1 MTDSLDALSL
11 WLGQHP
17 EWILLTIG
25 ITAFVESLAMIGVI
39 LPGIAVLYAATAL
52 AGNLDQPL
60 LPCLIAAGAG
70 AAAGDLISF
79 FLGRYAHP
87 VALKHW
93 PFRQHPGLIRRGE
106 QFIQRY
112 GIPSVIVGRFVG
124 PLRAVIPFVAGMLEM
139 PSGRFIPISLLSSA
153 FWAPVYIIPGY
164 LIGQASQ
171 SPLPYPVQQEWLNL
185 LLLAGITLGLG
196 GMYLV
201 HIWLHPQGET
211 YRRWSHRL
219 SWQHLQSPRSGEQPL
234 AFALLLGASLIG
246 FTLLTLILFS
256 SDLLA
261 PIDQGVNLLF
271 ARWRSMDGHPWA
283 VGLTLLG
290 DGTCLLGLSLIVSA
304 GLWYCGDRTGAIHA
318 GVAISLTLL
327 LSQLIKFSLAVPRPA
342 DTSAF
347 PASFA
352 FPSAHSSGSSLFF
365 ILLATFIAQQ
375 IDYHK
380 RWRAY
385 AIAALPVALLGL
397 SRLYLGV
404 HWFSDVLAGILL
416 GLAVTA
422 ACRISYSPRD
432 RARSR
437 PLPGWW
443 LLGAAL
449 LWCTLY
455 VGITLDAA
463 LIRYQPN

>member
-1 MTDSLDALSL
+1 MTDSIDALSL

-17 EWILLTIG
+17 EWIVLTIG
-25 ITAFVESLAMIGVI
+25 ITAFVESLAMIGML
-39 LPGIAVLYAATAL
+39 LPGIAVLYVATAL
-52 AGNLDQPL
+52 AGNLDL
-60 LPCLIAAGAG
+60 ALIPCLMAAGTG

-79 FLGRYAHP
+79 FLGRHAHP
-87 VALKHW
+87 VALRHW
-93 PFRQHPGLIRRGE
+93 PFRQHPGLIQRGE
-106 QFIQRY
+106 DFIRRY
-112 GIPSVIVGRFVG
+112 GIPSVVVGRFVG

-139 PSGRFIPISLLSSA
+139 PPRRFIPVSLLSST

-171 SPLPYPVQQEWLNL
+171 TALPYPVQQEWLNL
-185 LLLAGITLGLG
+185 LLLAAIMLGLG
-196 GMYLV
+196 GMHLV
-201 HIWLHPQGET
+201 HAGLHPHGET
-211 YRRWSHRL
+211 YRRWSSRL

-234 AFALLLGASLIG
+234 AFALLLSASLIAL
-246 FTLLTLILFS
+246 TLLTLIRLNS
-256 SDLLA
+256 ELLT

-271 ARWRSMDGHPWA
+271 AQWRSADGHPWA

-290 DGTCLLGLSLIVSA
+290 DGTCLLGLSLIASA
-304 GLWYCGDRTGAIHA
+304 GLWYSGDRAGATHWIA
-318 GVAISLTLL
+318 AAIVTLL
-327 LSQLIKFSLAVPRPA
+327 LSQLLKFSLEIPRPA

-352 FPSAHSSGSSLFF
+352 FPSAHSSAGSLFF
-365 ILLATFIAQQ
+365 TLLAAFIAQQ

-380 RWRAY
+380 RWRIY
-385 AIAALPVALLGL
+385 ALAALPVSLLGL

-404 HWFSDVLAGILL
+404 HWFSDVMAGVLL
-416 GLAVTA
+416 GLAITA

-432 RARSR
+432 RERSR
-437 PLPGWW
+437 PLPWRW

-455 VGITLDAA
+455 VGVSLDAA